1 MLPVPWIIHWC
12 IYEATHSTKQNFNLI
27 NLCNYG
33 MHKMVDPVNIEPYEA
48 DNKFIVDCWPEFR
61 HTKVCVTNA
70 YLRLWFF
77 TKMKMKILSLHLNW
91 ISRQVIW
98 KGDAGKITIND
109 TDYQLQQCHW
119 HSPSEHTFNG
129 SRFVCLPSLLLK
141 FKNYTLMRTLPPT
154 PLNTLQS
161 SHMYI

>member
-1 MLPVPWIIHWC
+1 
-12 IYEATHSTKQNFNLI
+12 
-27 NLCNYG
+27 
-33 MHKMVDPVNIEPYEA
+33 
-48 DNKFIVDCWPEFR
+48 
-61 HTKVCVTNA
+61 
-70 YLRLWFF
+70 
-77 TKMKMKILSLHLNW
+77 
-91 ISRQVIW
+91 VIW

-161 SHMYI
+161 SHMYIYFYPYLSFLIFVKRHDLELHLVHYSSQGGIAVVAIVYKYGRPDRFLSKVLSCISTGLSVCTCLVSVNMVFVLKWMV

>member
-1 MLPVPWIIHWC
+1 MHLWSNSF
-12 IYEATHSTKQNFNLI
+12 YQTKFHFNPPLQ
-27 NLCNYG
+27 LWYAQDCWPCKYWTLWF
-33 MHKMVDPVNIEPYEA
+33 

-61 HTKVCVTNA
+61 LQKYASLMPVIC

-77 TKMKMKILSLHLNW
+77 TEKKMKILSLHLNW